1 MKMPAEGKWTFEN
14 EEVANSF
21 DAHVREQLPWY
32 NLATDAVE
40 HIARHY
46 IPEGGL
52 VYDIGASTGN
62 IARAISET
70 LEARSARLIAVEKA
84 PEMASKYQAPGE
96 IMIADATA
104 MDFQPFDFGVL
115 FLSTIFMPANIRGDF
130 LSRFVGSLRPG
141 GAIVMVERM
150 EASRGYT
157 STISARL
164 TLSNKLKAGASPQDI
179 VAKELSLSGIQRPL
193 NESELPMGAVE
204 FFRLGDFAG
213 WIIEAKQNASRHDP

>member
-1 MKMPAEGKWTFEN
+1 MKLPSEGAWSFADEGI
-14 EEVANSF
+14 ADAF

-32 NLATDAVE
+32 DLATGAVE

-104 MDFQPFDFGVL
+104 MDFEPFDFGVL
-115 FLSTIFMPANIRGDF
+115 FLSTIFMPPNIRGEF
-130 LSRFVGSLRPG
+130 LSRFIGALRPG
-141 GAIVMVERM
+141 GAVVMVERM
-150 EASRGYT
+150 QAGSGYT

-164 TLSNKLKAGASPQDI
+164 TLANKLKAGATPEDI

-193 NESELPMGAVE
+193 AQSELPSGAVE

-213 WIIEAKQNASRHDP
+213 WIVEKQTDKLIGE